1 MRFRAFSIENKPF
14 ILAPALLALLALA
27 PATPA
32 QTAAPQ
38 TRSADSAQAPASAS
52 SRDRWLHVR
61 VTNPDSSE
69 ETVRV
74 NVPLELAEK
83 VLPAINK
90 DRLHGGKVHID
101 EVDCHGVDIHALLD
115 ALRTS
120 KDGEFVTVQN
130 HDSDVRVAK
139 QNGYMFVH
147 VYQKDR
153 PKHSEVE
160 VKIPMKVV
168 DALFSAGKDELDL
181 VAGLRALAAQGDTEL
196 VSVKDRENS
205 VRVWL
210 DSKNVSN

>member
-1 MRFRAFSIENKPF
+1 MHLATQPFRKSIQNKCFALP
-14 ILAPALLALLALA
+14 AALLACLALA
-27 PATPA
+27 PMLPA
-32 QTAAPQ
+32 QTRP
-38 TRSADSAQAPASAS
+38 ADTAPASS
-52 SRDRWLHVR
+52 HDRWLHVR
-61 VTNPDSSE
+61 VTNPDSKE

-90 DRLHGGKVHID
+90 NRLHAGKVRMDDI
-101 EVDCHGVDIHALLD
+101 DCHGVDIHALLD

-147 VYQKDR
+147 VYEKDR

-181 VAGLRALAAQGDTEL
+181 VAGLHALAAQGDTEL
-196 VSVKDRENS
+196 VSVKDHENS

-210 DSKNVSN
+210 DSKNISN